1 MKKLFYFAAVA
12 AAALLAASCQEEN
25 QEEPVPSLEGVLV
38 LNNGNWGGNDA
49 SISLYDTDSKTVS
62 GGMFQK
68 ANGQMLGD
76 LGQDILKCGNELY
89 IAVNGSQVIFV
100 TDLELNI
107 KKVIEASDSGSK
119 LSPRSLAYSG
129 GKVYVTYYEG
139 FLGEIDTETYNI
151 RTTPVGPNPEG
162 LAYAKG
168 KLYVANSGGYL
179 PGYNNTVS
187 VVDAASFKE
196 TSTIEVNTNPATVVA
211 SSDGSFV
218 YVTSFGNYYDI
229 QPKLQV
235 IEVSSSKVSDVDYA
249 DVKSIAMGKD
259 DTMLVVTGGYDE
271 NWNIAGTVWKH
282 NARTNSKS
290 GKFTED
296 LISPYYSISAD
307 SETGSVFVGIS
318 DYTTNG
324 DVYFFDA
331 SGKQI
336 DKFDSQ
342 GLNPQKCLFLTK

>member
-12 AAALLAASCQEEN
+12 AAAFLAVSCQKEN
-25 QEEPVPSLEGVLV
+25 NEEPIPSLEGVLV
-38 LNNGNWGGNDA
+38 LNNGNWGANDA
-49 SISLYDTDSKTVS
+49 SISLYDTESKTVS
-62 GGMFQK
+62 AGMFRK

-76 LGQDILKCGNELY
+76 LGQDILKCGDELY
-89 IAVNGSQVIFV
+89 IAVNGSKVIFV

-107 KKVIEASDSGSK
+107 KKAIEVSDAGSK

-139 FLGEIDTETYNI
+139 YLGEIDTQTYSV
-151 RTTPVGPNPEG
+151 RTTAVGPNPEG
-162 LAYAKG
+162 VAYAKG

-187 VVDAASFKE
+187 VVDAASLKE
-196 TSTIEVNTNPATVVA
+196 TSTIEVNCNPAAVVTN
-211 SSDGSFV
+211 SDGSFV
-218 YVTSFGNYYDI
+218 YVTSFGNYADI

-235 IEVSSSKVSDVDYA
+235 IETSSSKVSDVDYA
-249 DVKSIAMGKD
+249 DVKSIAMGKGD
-259 DTMLVVTGGYDE
+259 VLLVVTGGYDE

-282 NARTNSKS
+282 NAKTNAKI
-290 GKFTED
+290 GKFTDE

-307 SETGSVFVGIS
+307 SATGVVFVGTS
-318 DYTTNG
+318 DYMTNG
-324 DVYFFDA
+324 DVYFFDV
-331 SGKQI
+331 SGKQV

-342 GLNPQKCLFLTK
+342 GLNPQKCLYLAK